1 MTTKFADLHFKKNNE
16 KRNFVYINGQ
26 EFSFVADTLSYEEVI
41 EIVFGDKELQPSVVY
56 KGSAQ
61 KSPDGI
67 LEPGKSVK
75 IKNGTKFTVILTG
88 NA

>member
-1 MTTKFADLHFKKNNE
+1 MTTFPNLKFKKNTD

-26 EFSFVADTLSYEEVI
+26 ELSFVADTLSYEEII
-41 EIVFGDKELQPSVVY
+41 EIVYGDKELQPSVVY

-75 IKNGTKFTVILTG
+75 IKNGTRFTVILTG